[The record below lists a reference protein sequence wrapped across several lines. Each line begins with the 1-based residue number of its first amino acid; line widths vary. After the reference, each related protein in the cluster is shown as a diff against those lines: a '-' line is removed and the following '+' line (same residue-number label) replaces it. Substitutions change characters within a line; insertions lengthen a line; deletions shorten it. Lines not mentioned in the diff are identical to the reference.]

1 MFCVNSWKLTVIH
14 EKWLCVN
21 GETCAC
27 SLCYCVYIRKN
38 VFYIYKSSRVSYP
51 WGEAP
56 LLSIEFCSDQKW
68 RDVWLFVLIQENCSN
83 IIGVIDSDKGN
94 TSNCLLHDRTVFFIS
109 WHMCILISVYCE
121 PLKRTCRK
129 TSYYCPLLFSQSS
142 ELIVTYFKL
151 FNLFH
156 NLLSIQISKVQGCVN
171 LKKVN

>member
-142 ELIVTYFKL
+142 ELIVTYLKL

-156 NLLSIQISKVQGCVN
+156 NLFSIQISKVQGCVN

>member
-38 VFYIYKSSRVSYP
+38 VFYKSSRVSYP

>member
-1 MFCVNSWKLTVIH
+1 MVKLVH
-14 EKWLCVN
+14 VLCVIVCIS
-21 GETCAC
+21 E
-27 SLCYCVYIRKN
+27 KN

-129 TSYYCPLLFSQSS
+129 TSYYYPLLFSQSS
-142 ELIVTYFKL
+142 ELIVTYLKL